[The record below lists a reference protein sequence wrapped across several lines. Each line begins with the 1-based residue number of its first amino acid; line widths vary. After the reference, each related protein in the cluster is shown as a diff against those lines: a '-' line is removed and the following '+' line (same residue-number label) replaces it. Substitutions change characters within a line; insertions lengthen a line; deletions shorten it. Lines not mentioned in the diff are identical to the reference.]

1 VIWRNVIRWFADATI
16 WYDMS
21 YYDDIIWYELFIHIQ
36 YAYKIL
42 HVYIIYYI
50 LYIIYYISYI
60 IYHILYI
67 ILNIFYTIYYILFI
81 IFYLL
86 YYIYIHYIY
95 IYIYTLYL
103 YIIYNHIYIYELLAP
118 PVTKKHHF
126 AKPSFLNT
134 TGGRSSDTQEVVV
147 ERSGG
152 HQRNGTGQ
160 WWQRGDHRGGNGAGF
175 LEVYLLE
182 CVCIYIYSKIKVH
195 DVYVHVI
202 ICKYVNID
210 ISIHSPAMCLYIYM
224 CTWEETWKWNHQRN
238 GRSGGCDQKTW
249 GFQARNRN
257 I

>member
-1 VIWRNVIRWFADATI
+1 MIWRNVIRWFSDAAI
-16 WYDMS
+16 WYDMP

-50 LYIIYYISYI
+50 LYKISLIYYI
-60 IYHILYI
+60 
-67 ILNIFYTIYYILFI
+67 FYI

-86 YYIYIHYIY
+86 YFIYYIIYIYIIFIYYIYIH
-95 IYIYTLYL
+95 
-103 YIIYNHIYIYELLAP
+103 IYELLAP

-182 CVCIYIYSKIKVH
+182 CVYIYI
-195 DVYVHVI
+195 
-202 ICKYVNID
+202 
-210 ISIHSPAMCLYIYM
+210 
-224 CTWEETWKWNHQRN
+224 
-238 GRSGGCDQKTW
+238 
-249 GFQARNRN
+249 F
-257 I
+257 